1 MLIRFCA
8 DINDDYIEDVFEYP
22 DSIPEAII
30 QKELEEWVRD
40 NTSIKCWT
48 EPVND
53 VTAGD

>member
-8 DINDDYIEDVFEYP
+8 GVNGDYFEDVFEYP

-40 NTSIKCWT
+40 NIEVECWT

-53 VTAGD
+53 VAARD

>member
-8 DINDDYIEDVFEYP
+8 GINGDYIEDVFEYQ

-30 QKELEEWVRD
+30 QKELEEWVKNNIEVD
-40 NTSIKCWT
+40 CWT

-53 VTAGD
+53 VTTRD